1 MNQVSTTKGKSELK
15 SSSGNSPRVS
25 LATDT
30 VHHTPRQSPS
40 HSNLSTP
47 LTDSPQTFAFDR
59 VIGKVLN
66 ENLIVSLTIID
77 AVLKEVKDRIIRDDE
92 DWLL

>member
-1 MNQVSTTKGKSELK
+1 MNQVSTTKGKSELR
-15 SSSGNSPRVS
+15 SSSGTSPRES

-30 VHHTPRQSPS
+30 VPQTPRQSQS

-59 VIGKVLN
+59 VIGKDLN
-66 ENLIVSLTIID
+66 ENLIASLTIIG
-77 AVLKEVKDRIIRDDE
+77 AVLKEVEDRIIRDDE